1 MRLSMSFLDN
11 IVSRKGAPPHEAVL
25 TAAVALLTL
34 SGDFTELE
42 RRIISLFRD
51 QFPALSRLQEQA
63 FAETVEKAIDLVHKQ
78 GAAQDIPRFV
88 QEYLL
93 PSITIPD

>member
-1 MRLSMSFLDN
+1 MSFLDN
-11 IVSRKGAPPHEAVL
+11 LVNRKAAPPHEAAV

-51 QFPALSRLQEQA
+51 QFPALSKLQEQA
-63 FAETVEKAIDLVHKQ
+63 FAEACSQISCTRAD
-78 GAAQDIPRFV
+78 
-88 QEYLL
+88 
-93 PSITIPD
+93 